1 MDKNTFISN
10 KIKSLM
16 QEGKKQNQAIAIAY
30 STYKSELDKM
40 QKGGS
45 LNLNDDSNPDYY
57 KATMTKNKV
66 PTTIIDGVEYEVSRL
81 GALRNKG
88 TLVPTE
94 FGAVAKDSPFA
105 KENNF
110 NRGVVEIGQ
119 NKLDPNRDSKSLFE
133 LNRGWILDAQGNR
146 VRKVEIPDY
155 NTFYQEGGELP
166 SYQVGT
172 GNTQGNPFYGTGFEW
187 QNNLGSPQQKTTSV
201 PQQVPT
207 TYPSSINPNFSPWT
221 TYNPQQSSKQQPTN
235 TFNGVGNLPTFQQTY
250 GNAPLGS
257 FNFPS
262 SINTTPSTQATST
275 QQPTSAGTQQPQ
287 TGEATQVNNSGAFYQ
302 QRFQNFNP
310 FGEQQFPSDLGYEQ
324 GTFLG
329 KDLNYKNQ
337 LSTES
342 LTAGQDWKKANPL
355 PEGVMDKDLGYKSEN
370 FENVQSDSQNDYTKY
385 NILNPYGGVSP
396 TAGLQYGLYN
406 LGAGNKGKAA
416 LGLGRAGL
424 GFLREGLSAYG
435 AGKNYKEGK
444 EEYLDKQF
452 NQAPKY
458 EYYKEGGEISVAEM
472 MTGNYLG
479 EAQDANVEVESGEY
493 TKNAETGNIQEAVGE
508 KHTNGG
514 VKTQLPDGSQVLS
527 DFTKIGKDNAKL
539 FSDTYGIKIK
549 ATHTFSD
556 VMDKFKKKS
565 GLEKLE
571 KEEVETM
578 EMLEKQLK
586 TNISENTKQIN
597 LDFLG
602 KELQEIEAK
611 KVELQK
617 HQDEAFKTIFEEQE
631 KIPKKGDKKEFQE
644 GGEVP
649 QEQEGMDIMQQ
660 VSMMLQQGVTP
671 EVVIQ
676 QLVEAGYP
684 EEEAIAVLQE
694 VMQQGQPQ
702 EQAPMMQE
710 GGVLPKYQTGVN
722 GTKGEYIDYQTEPE
736 DKSYK
741 ARQERLKTFYKDMK
755 GLGYKGEINT
765 SATDLGKEAG
775 KLQMFLKENY
785 PELATHYSA
794 DTKLTALGVQD
805 LQKNYRQAFEDAG
818 IPSDKKATD
827 YSKEELDKV
836 FLMAKENLPDNWLLD
851 NNFVDNKWD
860 WRRPQML
867 EKEFYSKDAYDEY
880 MKDKGEKFNGY
891 YPVGQGVYEKAKY
904 NEYKAKEPVK
914 LPEVDLTDTQ
924 GNPINRNKL
933 GVKNIVPMLPYFAQM
948 TPSQMMMPKRQQV
961 DLSRIEPNKIG
972 VEPNLAEAERARLAR
987 SQSYEGLSPEVAA
1000 VMRSSDLTTTQQA
1013 NNTAIS
1019 TAEIA
1024 NRDAQNKADQ
1034 FNASQRDREQLTNL
1048 GLDKQYER
1056 EVFATVNNQERDWR
1070 DYYNAHD
1077 AQRKADYNTIEEAN
1091 LLNVMT
1097 PNYQYVPGQGVD
1109 FVNPYMF
1116 ANNTEDV
1123 KNKQISAELANAKTG
1138 EEYAKI
1144 RDKYFGQM
1152 QTNTSK
1158 NK

>member
-81 GALRNKG
+81 GALRDKG

-110 NRGVVEIGQ
+110 NRGVVEVGQ
-119 NKLDPNRDSKSLFE
+119 NKLDPNRDVKSLFE

-187 QNNLGSPQQKTTSV
+187 QNNLGNPQQKATSV

-207 TYPSSINPNFSPWT
+207 IYPSSVNPKFSPWT

-250 GNAPLGS
+250 GNTTPDS

-262 SINTTPSTQATST
+262 SVNTTPQAQATSI
-275 QQPTSAGTQQPQ
+275 QQPTSTDIQQPQ
-287 TGEATQVNNSGAFYQ
+287 IGGATQANNSGEFYQ

-310 FGEQQFPSDLGYEQ
+310 FGDQQFPSDLGYEQ

-329 KDLNYKNQ
+329 KDPNYKNQ

-493 TKNAETGNIQEAVGE
+493 TKNAQTGNIQEAVGE
-508 KHTNGG
+508 KHANGG

-611 KVELQK
+611 KAELQK

-631 KIPKKGDKKEFQE
+631 KIPKKGETKEFQE

-671 EVVIQ
+671 EVVTQ

-694 VMQQGQPQ
+694 VMQQ

-710 GGVLPKYQTGVN
+710 GGRISSKYENKDLYKKQEATSENWESFGELLKNNPEQVL
-722 GTKGEYIDYQTEPE
+722 GEVQ
-736 DKSYK
+736 
-741 ARQERLKTFYKDMK
+741 RLH
-755 GLGYKGEINT
+755 
-765 SATDLGKEAG
+765 
-775 KLQMFLKENY
+775 
-785 PELATHYSA
+785 PELYNKFFSNGKIGSEKTIAEFQLALNNKYENILKDA
-794 DTKLTALGVQD
+794 TKLYGKDSPKVQEIAKQIEQDNFLIDDNGVRSIDSKLGNYTATRPNFQLNV
-805 LQKNYRQAFEDAG
+805 
-818 IPSDKKATD
+818 IP
-827 YSKEELDKV
+827 KEELEKLRAEGINTA
-836 FLMAKENLPDNWLLD
+836 FQLKEKNPDIYNKYIKNKGLESDFWLG
-851 NNFVDNKWD
+851 NVDSELT
-860 WRRPQML
+860 PT
-867 EKEFYSKDAYDEY
+867 
-880 MKDKGEKFNGY
+880 
-891 YPVGQGVYEKAKY
+891 V
-904 NEYKAKEPVK
+904 KEPIK
-914 LPEVDLTDTQ
+914 LPEVDLTDAQ

-987 SQSYEGLSPEVAA
+987 SQSYAGLSPEVAA
-1000 VMRSSDLTTTQQA
+1000 VMRSSDLATTQQA

-1091 LLNVMT
+1091 LLNAMT